1 MDDLL
6 RLING
11 YQASQ
16 AIHVAAALGVAD
28 QLADGARDA
37 EDLAAAIDAHAPA
50 LYRLLRALAAVG
62 VLHEDADRRFSLTPL
77 GQGLRAD
84 APGSSAAWA
93 AFIGR
98 PYHWSAWSQLEH
110 SVRTGENAF
119 AAVHGVDVWTYRAE
133 HPEESGIFDAAMTAL
148 AGRVAAAVL
157 DAYDFGRFAVV
168 ADIGGSRGTLLSA
181 ILARHPQLRAVLF
194 DLPTVVAGVDLG
206 ERCRIA
212 GGSFFEAVPGD
223 ADAYILKSV
232 LHDWED
238 EPAVAI
244 LRTIRRDAP
253 EGSAVLIV
261 ERRLG
266 PPNADPL
273 AKLSDLNMLVATG
286 GRERTREEYARL
298 LEAAGYE
305 LVDETPA
312 GPVSVFEAR

>member
-11 YQASQ
+11 YQVSQ
-16 AIHVAAALGVAD
+16 AIHVAAALGLAD

-37 EDLAAAIDAHAPA
+37 EELAAATDAHAPA

-62 VLHEDADRRFSLTPL
+62 ILHEDADRRFTLTPL
-77 GQGLRAD
+77 GEGLRTD
-84 APGSSAAWA
+84 APDSPAGWA

-98 PYHWSAWSQLEH
+98 PYHWSAWSQLLH

-119 AAVHGVDVWTYRAE
+119 TAVHGMDVWTYRAE

-148 AGRVAAAVL
+148 AARVTAGVL
-157 DAYDFGRFAVV
+157 DTYDFGRFEVV
-168 ADIGGSRGTLLSA
+168 ADIGGSRGTLLAA
-181 ILARHPQLRAVLF
+181 ILARHPHLRGVLF
-194 DLPTVVAGVDLG
+194 DRPAVVAGIDLG
-206 ERCRIA
+206 ERSRVV
-212 GGSFFEAVPGD
+212 GGSFFDSVPGD

-244 LRTIRRDAP
+244 LRTIRRAAP
-253 EGSAVLIV
+253 AGSVVVIL

-266 PPNADPL
+266 PSNAEP
-273 AKLSDLNMLVATG
+273 AGKLSDLNMLVATG
-286 GRERTREEYARL
+286 GRERTRDEYAHL
-298 LEAAGYE
+298 VEAAGYE
-305 LVDETPA
+305 LVSETPA